1 MSSTSYDGS
10 HACDTDSLIPQPGF
24 GFEFDTLLEQRL
36 SYHENQAD
44 ARFKKYGRFG
54 MTREE
59 SLRATPEDYRQQYD
73 DLLNDVLMEDT
84 PPTSPSPSPP
94 RTWKQRAIKNT
105 REPARHKMSYIK
117 KCHSIHSSNTKE
129 GRQGGTKEGRQ
140 GRTKEGRQ
148 GRRGRRKTSSL
159 HGMETRLKRSRKQ
172 AHTRSR
178 FQALPY

>member
-1 MSSTSYDGS
+1 MSTTSYDGS
-10 HACDTDSLIPQPGF
+10 QACDTDSLIPRPGF

-94 RTWKQRAIKNT
+94 RMSKERAIKNT
-105 REPARHKMSYIK
+105 REPARHRISRIRKRY
-117 KCHSIHSSNTKE
+117 SIHSSTNTK
-129 GRQGGTKEGRQ
+129 G
-140 GRTKEGRQ
+140 GRQ
-148 GRRGRRKTSSL
+148 GRRGGRKTSSV